1 MVQLDNI
8 KSLSSLAFGTS
19 ALPAYCS
26 IITAGF
32 DFTAADQSNS
42 LPTKDLQNSKGSA
55 IQSLLPIRRLFLTS
69 SQLNPLVR
77 ASIISAPRCI
87 ITQSEQKEG
96 ERSLNWINLFALWL
110 IIDFSNYS
118 IREM

>member
-8 KSLSSLAFGTS
+8 KSLSSLAFSTS

-26 IITAGF
+26 IIAGF

-42 LPTKDLQNSKGSA
+42 LPTKDPQITKGSA
-55 IQSLLPIRRLFLTS
+55 IQSLLPIRCLFLS
-69 SQLNPLVR
+69 FSQLNPLVR